1 MQDII
6 SGVIVPPGFQ
16 SIDDVF
22 KAYEEYEAGQK
33 KKEEPK
39 KPPSVNRQVIEY
51 HVSINRSSICT
62 RGKKK
67 EEH

>member
-62 RGKKK
+62 RGKK